1 MPYESIPGVGAAY
14 LDGAFA
20 SPSVSTQPKIIIL
33 GTAATGLSYRLYN
46 VRSVAA
52 AEKEFGSTSELMKP
66 LHEAIAQG
74 ADNISLLRIG
84 GTKGSVVLTES
95 AGPSITFTPEYRDD
109 TILDR
114 YSVVVTTNTSSE
126 VRVLIWD
133 LTDEQWVYDSD
144 EVLVVNIGI
153 IEVDFEKLG
162 GAAIAWST
170 SHTVGDINN
179 PDDSS
184 LTPTLA
190 GLAGSTLWAGS
201 PTLGG
206 SVTTAGTDGTSM
218 SLVERYAA
226 LEHAY
231 SILDYRDGDMV
242 VPCSV
247 VADAR
252 NVTERDDY
260 SHYTLGSGSAVWTA
274 PSYAAVPTAGTTT
287 GANIDALGFLWQYL
301 YRGKVYTYF
310 GASNTLFTAASTA
323 TITLTDRG
331 GDTSVYPVSLT
342 GPAQNQV
349 SINIVD
355 SGSVTTDSA
364 TVTVTGS
371 VGAGWVIQVDIDGT
385 VGTTT
390 HTTIN
395 AAIAAHTTASTL
407 VGAATM
413 STPAAANM
421 PVQTV
426 AAAGGAGGFLTHA
439 QLTGDTVPAAVDQR
453 FYDANTSGVG
463 NGNAEL
469 RECSFAHQ
477 LATFCYRASTVWKS
491 MLGIISLEGP
501 SGYSREK
508 VAEWAG
514 QLPTLTYF
522 GNDLGIDATSDNGD
536 GILGSK
542 FVGGASGYRDG
553 VLDASTGATAADGL
567 AYGGYILTKGTSLPN
582 GANFVY
588 GIADGDEALDSND
601 KPIDIGKHLFVTYE
615 HPVHR
620 NSYNGGTNYRGN
632 FVGTLAGKFAVTPD
646 NEEPIGINGRVRRI
660 SSPLRM
666 KPPQMNEM
674 ARGRTIGVRRE
685 DGVGFIIVSA
695 RTAAHPTSDYARL
708 STIRSVNREIDGIRD
723 IAKNYI
729 GKEFSSTRLMSL
741 QTAIDGFLKAEKSLG
756 FNQGAIASLS
766 YTRQDKIMGRLT
778 IKLKMIPPFS
788 IEAITIETSLAAEET
803 ELTS

>member
-1 MPYESIPGVGAAY
+1 MPYESIPGVGATY

-20 SPSVSTQPKIIIL
+20 SPSISTQPKIIII
-33 GTAATGLSYRLYN
+33 GTAASGLSYRLYN

-52 AEKEFGSTSELMKP
+52 AELEFGATSEMMKP
-66 LHEAIAQG
+66 LHEALAQG
-74 ADNISLLRIG
+74 ADNISVLRCG
-84 GTKGSVVLTES
+84 GTRGSVALTE
-95 AGPSITFTPEYRDD
+95 AGGGLLTISPEYRDD
-109 TILDR
+109 TILAR
-114 YSVVVTTNTSSE
+114 YSCIITANAAGLTRILV
-126 VRVLIWD
+126 WD
-133 LTDEQWVYDSD
+133 LTDEAWVYDSD

-153 IEVDFEKLG
+153 VQVDFTNV
-162 GAAIAWST
+162 ASMATAWDP
-170 SHTVGDINN
+170 SHTIGDINN
-179 PDDSS
+179 PDDAA

-190 GLAGSTLWAGS
+190 TLAAGTFGGGGTISAST
-201 PTLGG
+201 
-206 SVTTAGTDGTSM
+206 TTAGTDGTAM

-231 SILDYRDGDMV
+231 SILDYRDGDYV
-242 VPCSV
+242 IPCG
-247 VADAR
+247 ALQDAR
-252 NVTERDDY
+252 NVTERDDF

-274 PSYAAVPTAGTTT
+274 PSYAAVPNPGETT
-287 GANIDALGFLWQYL
+287 GTNIDALGFLWQYL
-301 YRGKVYTYF
+301 YRGKVYSYF
-310 GASNTLFTAASTA
+310 SASNTLFTGASTA
-323 TITLTDRG
+323 TITLTDSG
-331 GDTSVYPVSLT
+331 GDTSIYPVSLT
-342 GPAQNQV
+342 GPGQNQV
-349 SINIVD
+349 TINVVD
-355 SGSVTTDSA
+355 TGAVTTNTA
-364 TVTVTGS
+364 VITVTGS
-371 VGAGWVIQVDIDGT
+371 VGAGWVIQADIDGT

-395 AAIAAHTTASTL
+395 SQIAGHSVASTL

-413 STPAAANM
+413 TTPAAANI
-421 PVQTV
+421 PAQSR

-453 FYDANTSGVG
+453 FYDAATSGVG
-463 NGNAEL
+463 SGNTEL
-469 RECSFAHQ
+469 RECNFAHQ

-491 MLGIISLEGP
+491 MLGFISVEGP
-501 SGYSREK
+501 PGYSREQI
-508 VAEWAG
+508 AAWAG
-514 QLPTLTYF
+514 QLPTYTYF
-522 GNDLGIDATSDNGD
+522 GTDLGIDATSDNGD
-536 GILGSK
+536 GVLGNK
-542 FVGGASGYRDG
+542 FIGGATGYRDA
-553 VLDASTGATAADGL
+553 VLDASTGATASDGL
-567 AYGGYILTKGTSLPN
+567 SYGGYIMTKGSSLPN
-582 GANFVY
+582 GSNWIY
-588 GIADGDEALDSND
+588 GIADGDEAVDSNL

-620 NSYNGGTNYRGN
+620 NTYNGGTNYRGN
-632 FVGTLAGKFAVTPD
+632 FAGSLAGKFSVTPE

-674 ARGRTIGVRRE
+674 ARARTVGVRRE
-685 DGVGFIIVSA
+685 DGVGFIIVSC
-695 RTAAHPTSDYARL
+695 RTSAHPTSDYARL